1 MTAWRCP
8 TCGTRWTGGMRRCA
22 VCVNVLHEEPG
33 WAGTFT
39 RGEVDGA
46 LRNGTRVVKVT
57 FDSKD
62 AHHPGDLATV
72 IGSFGVP
79 EKFGY
84 FVEWDDMPRAAVFVE
99 PRKIRPAS

>member
-1 MTAWRCP
+1 MT
-8 TCGTRWTGGMRRCA
+8 G
-22 VCVNVLHEEPG
+22 LHEEPG

-39 RGEVDGA
+39 RAEVVGA

-62 AHHPGDLATV
+62 AHRPGDLATV